1 MATLKTSFQN
11 LSPSSSRRNSVRPPS
26 SPGSA
31 ANSAPS
37 SPVLTQ
43 RQNPEATGSEWEEP
57 HPGEKVPIPRSRSAL
72 PVTAPHITYPHDVRV
87 GTAQH
92 FSLEGV
98 SSALASLDLDEGA
111 SLQSPTDP
119 VQSNE
124 SGRTDGPPPD
134 NLIDDLMRQVS
145 EFAPLLSGE
154 SWTDRDLR
162 SALLDCATADANEE
176 WRDEKWSKLRSVLDK
191 VATHNPDVASAV
203 RPFQDLL
210 NSSRPSVYPGSIYYQ
225 SRW

>member
-1 MATLKTSFQN
+1 MAALRAIN
-11 LSPSSSRRNSVRPPS
+11 ISPSSSRRASLRPPS
-26 SPGSA
+26 RPGSA

-37 SPVLTQ
+37 STVLTQ
-43 RQNPEATGSEWEEP
+43 RQNPEATGNEWQEP
-57 HPGEKVPIPRSRSAL
+57 HPGEKVGIPRSAS
-72 PVTAPHITYPHDVRV
+72 PVTAPPITYQHDARVR
-87 GTAQH
+87 TAQH
-92 FSLEGV
+92 ISLEGV
-98 SSALASLDLDEGA
+98 SSAFASLDLDEGA
-111 SLQSPTDP
+111 SLQSPTEP

-124 SGRTDGPPPD
+124 SGRTDGPSPD
-134 NLIDDLMRQVS
+134 NLIDDLMSRVS

-162 SALLDCATADANEE
+162 SALLDCATAGVDEK

-225 SRW
+225 SPW